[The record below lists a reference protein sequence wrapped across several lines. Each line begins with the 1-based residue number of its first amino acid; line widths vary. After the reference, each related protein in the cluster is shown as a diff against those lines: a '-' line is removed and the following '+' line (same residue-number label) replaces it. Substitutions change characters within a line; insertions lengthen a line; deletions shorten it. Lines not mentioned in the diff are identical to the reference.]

1 MHQFPWLVPFI
12 SVYYFSTQGD
22 AALQSYTMSCTMTS
36 DAVLCR
42 CSALLRI
49 PGRLKKEE
57 KERKKKKVLR
67 SFGDHGP

>member
-1 MHQFPWLVPFI
+1 
-12 SVYYFSTQGD
+12 
-22 AALQSYTMSCTMTS
+22 MTS